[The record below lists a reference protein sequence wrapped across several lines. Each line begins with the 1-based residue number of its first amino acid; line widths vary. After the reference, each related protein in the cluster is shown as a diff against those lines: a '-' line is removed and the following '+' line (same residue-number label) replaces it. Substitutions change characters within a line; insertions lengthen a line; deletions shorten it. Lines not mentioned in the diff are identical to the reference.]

1 MRSQLPYPSS
11 YAHINCLLPDKA
23 LYNKGPIRL
32 KCKTMSLRKIFSRD
46 FILTFSAQLAFSSSL
61 FILIPTLPIY
71 LSRLGAAETEIGILI
86 GTSSVSSVLLRPFVG
101 TALVRIPERTFM
113 FGGALLF
120 ALCSIAYIF
129 LSPFWPFL
137 VIRVFHGFGFALF
150 YTASTAFI
158 AHISPEAHRG
168 QSIGYFF
175 LAFNFAFAL
184 APSFGMFLLNRFN
197 FTILF
202 LVCMTFA
209 LCSLFLSTRLKKR
222 EDDILKT
229 PSAEDSSFLSTKALP
244 PAILAFFTHI
254 IWGALTAFFPLYA
267 LEHGMSNPGLFFAAF
282 AIMLILGRTFG
293 GRILDLYSREK
304 VIFPCLLTYIIATLI
319 LAFSETTPMFIL
331 SAIVWGAGNA
341 FAFPAFVA
349 LAIDLAGSSRGPA
362 LGTFTALSDLGV
374 GLGAVIMGIVLRA
387 TDFQTMFLCLA
398 LTGIIN
404 FTYFY
409 FFVMKKAS
417 TSVHEK
423 KGS

>member
-1 MRSQLPYPSS
+1 
-11 YAHINCLLPDKA
+11 
-23 LYNKGPIRL
+23 
-32 KCKTMSLRKIFSRD
+32 MSFRKIFSRD
-46 FILTFSAQLAFSSSL
+46 FLLTFSAQLAFSSSL

-71 LSRLGAAETEIGILI
+71 LSRLGTAEAEIGVLI
-86 GTSSVSSVLLRPFVG
+86 GTSSVSSVVLRPFVG
-101 TALVRIPERTFM
+101 RALLRIPERNFM

-137 VIRVFHGFGFALF
+137 GIRIFHGFAFALF

-158 AHISPEAHRG
+158 AHISPEEHRG
-168 QSIGYFF
+168 QSISYFF

-197 FTILF
+197 FTFLF
-202 LVCMTFA
+202 LVCTTLSLLA
-209 LCSLFLSTRLKKR
+209 LFLSTRLKKR
-222 EDDILKT
+222 EEELLQT
-229 PSAEDSSFLSTKALP
+229 PSGEDRSFLSTKALP

-267 LEHGMSNPGLFFAAF
+267 LEHGMRNPGLFFAAF
-282 AIMLILGRTFG
+282 AVMLILGRMFG

-304 VIFPCLLTYIIATLI
+304 VILPCLLTYILATLI
-319 LAFSETTPMFIL
+319 LSFSKTTPMFIL
-331 SAIVWGAGNA
+331 AAIIWGAGNA
-341 FAFPAFVA
+341 FAFPGFVA

-374 GLGAVIMGIVLRA
+374 GLGAVIMGIVLRL
-387 TDFQTMFLCLA
+387 TNFQTMFLFLT

-404 FTYFY
+404 FAYFY
-409 FFVMKKAS
+409 TFVVKRVKFDRVNERRKPA
-417 TSVHEK
+417 ER
-423 KGS
+423 